1 MGVLE
6 DAVKGLA
13 ASNPLAAA
21 GATVVATNQEK
32 GKFGATPSSSMPVV
46 VEKPGMVSNLTS
58 LICIAVALYF
68 ATKCKINGRIDP
80 LQIVLAV
87 CCTPFYICYRVVRPC

>member
-6 DAVKGLA
+6 DLGKLAA

-32 GKFGATPSSSMPVV
+32 GKFGATPATSVPVIF
-46 VEKPGMVSNLTS
+46 EKPGILSNITS

-68 ATKCKINGRIDP
+68 ATKCKLNGKLDP